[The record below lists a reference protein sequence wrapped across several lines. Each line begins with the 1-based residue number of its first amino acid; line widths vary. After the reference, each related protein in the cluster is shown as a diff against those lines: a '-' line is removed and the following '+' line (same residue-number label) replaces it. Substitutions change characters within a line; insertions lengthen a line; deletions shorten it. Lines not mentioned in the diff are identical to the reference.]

1 MKEELDKEYDK
12 VLRRDSNGEM
22 SHMSSE
28 EDMVSCERSAF
39 ILARKLDESNIHMQI
54 RCPLLDH
61 GEDPLTIPS
70 QPTVFGTCEC
80 EPNLAQEEVL
90 DLQAE
95 LYDGFS
101 EPEFQEALRE
111 LEAIHG
117 KAYRNYTDDHTKLF
131 LTVQNKV
138 LPRYG
143 FDKGQAGVLQ
153 MLSVGARYNDNE
165 EFCSNRALL
174 NVVSRLCKDSKGL
187 GTTESSFSNG
197 ALLGPAANQDLEW
210 RAFDRAVVP
219 DFLQGTQSGWRGTLA
234 GAQPDNTTCILKDN
248 AEAALGSGSS
258 ILMLTWDGN
267 LIVPAGQK
275 QFFSKAFVLNI
286 TGQVT
291 FQEKS
296 NLIIDGWDLGRH
308 CC

>member
-1 MKEELDKEYDK
+1 
-12 VLRRDSNGEM
+12 
-22 SHMSSE
+22 MSSSP
-28 EDMVSCERSAF
+28 D
-39 ILARKLDESNIHMQI
+39 
-54 RCPLLDH
+54 
-61 GEDPLTIPS
+61 LTL
-70 QPTVFGTCEC
+70 Q
-80 EPNLAQEEVL
+80 EVL

-174 NVVSRLCKDSKGL
+174 N
-187 GTTESSFSNG
+187 E
-197 ALLGPAANQDLEW
+197 AAARFQLAED
-210 RAFDRAVVP
+210 V
-219 DFLQGTQSGWRGTLA
+219 DFK
-234 GAQPDNTTCILKDN
+234 QPDP
-248 AEAALGSGSS
+248 SG
-258 ILMLTWDGN
+258 M
-267 LIVPAGQK
+267 
-275 QFFSKAFVLNI
+275 
-286 TGQVT
+286 
-291 FQEKS
+291 
-296 NLIIDGWDLGRH
+296 
-308 CC
+308 